1 AAALW
6 PHADRR
12 RWDTV
17 RRRDDE
23 LPRPGRRGVPAR
35 VRPRLPPPAGGDQR
49 APPDARRR
57 VPAPHRARDPRRR
70 AGHGCRCPAAAGR
83 RKETSMSEVYRGTWV
98 VAYREVLRFVSDR
111 VSVLA
116 SLVFPLL
123 FLAIFGAG
131 FSDVVWSMPGGVYLI
146 VFMSPG
152 IIAQSVLISALSTGM
167 SVVSDREF
175 GYLKEILVTPVS
187 RTGIVL
193 GKVAGAGGVAL
204 VQVFMLLVVAPI
216 VGVHLD
222 ADIVLELVPVVI
234 ILTLGLS
241 GLGILI
247 ASFMRSQQS
256 FQLLLQLLVFPMVF
270 LAGVFFPVDTVPT
283 WMAVLSKVN
292 PVTYGVDAIRQ
303 IFLGSGPARAGLGV
317 TVLGHTMTLVEDVA
331 VVGVVG
337 ILLLASAVWAFS
349 RQE

>member
-1 AAALW
+1 
-6 PHADRR
+6 
-12 RWDTV
+12 
-17 RRRDDE
+17 
-23 LPRPGRRGVPAR
+23 
-35 VRPRLPPPAGGDQR
+35 
-49 APPDARRR
+49 
-57 VPAPHRARDPRRR
+57 
-70 AGHGCRCPAAAGR
+70 
-83 RKETSMSEVYRGTWV
+83 MSEVYRGTWV
-98 VAYREVLRFVSDR
+98 VAYREVLRFVNDR
-111 VSVLA
+111 ISVLA
-116 SLVFPLL
+116 SLLFPLL

-131 FSDVVWSMPGGVYLI
+131 FSNVVGAMAGGVNLI
-146 VFMSPG
+146 VFMYPG

-175 GYLKEILVTPVS
+175 GFLKEILVTPVS